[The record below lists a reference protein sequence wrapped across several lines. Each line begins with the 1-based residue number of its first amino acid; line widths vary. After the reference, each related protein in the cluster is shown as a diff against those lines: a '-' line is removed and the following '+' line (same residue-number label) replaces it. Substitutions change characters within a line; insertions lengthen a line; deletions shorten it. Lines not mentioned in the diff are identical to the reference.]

1 MVFKVFIAIEP
12 RSVCYE
18 AFSNIEYKFERNMEI
33 KCVGYPS
40 INVFNDKISLQV
52 QVENGLIF

>member
-1 MVFKVFIAIEP
+1 MFKHP
-12 RSVCYE
+12 E
-18 AFSNIEYKFERNMEI
+18 AFSNIEYKFEKNMEI